1 MRYLVVTAKHH
12 DGFCLWDSK
21 VTTYDIVDR
30 TPFKRDVIGELSEAC
45 KRAGIRFCVYY
56 SIMDWHHPDAQGQ
69 FYPDY
74 NNTESRNPNFPRY
87 VSEYLKPQ
95 LRELITQYSPLG
107 VLWFDGEWIPDWTE
121 TLGKEI
127 YDYCRSL
134 QPDLIINNRVGKT
147 RMGMQGFSRDPNTVG
162 DYGTPEQEIPA
173 TGLVGVDWESCMP
186 MNDTWGYKIS
196 DSNWKS
202 SQQLLQNLVDIVSK
216 GGNYLL
222 NVGPKADGTIPTPSV
237 ERLKTIGEWMQRNG
251 EAIYGTTPT
260 PFKYL
265 PWGRCT
271 QKTFGETTRLYF
283 HVFEWP
289 KNGKLFI
296 PGLLNSIQQAFI
308 LSAPDKKMLQVKQV
322 QDGVEI
328 RVPFQPPHPFVSV
341 IAVDIL
347 GKPEVINPPEIITE
361 FDQFTDSVYVE
372 LKSSISGAT
381 VHYMIDGSEQDNRSP
396 SGSFFLKQTAIVK
409 ARTFRD
415 GKPVGHGSQVQLKRV
430 IPKPSLKI
438 QERQP
443 GLQYRYYEGQ
453 WEFLPDFE
461 TLTPVKTGILPTI
474 DLSCRNRG
482 NYFGIVYE
490 GSIHIPETGGY
501 EFSLASDDGSRLLID
516 QKVVV
521 DNDGLHGVVEKEG
534 KIALEAGF
542 HSIRILFFEAS
553 GGEELFVYMRGPGI
567 QKQALP
573 DSKLFH

>member
-1 MRYLVVTAKHH
+1 MGFFFVSIVFGETPKAKDARMAWWREAHFGLFIHWGLYAILAGEYQGKTIPGTAECIMNTAQIPVSEYEKLAKAFNPVRFNAEEWVTLAKEAGMRYLVVTAKHH

-251 EAIYGTTPT
+251 EAIYGTTAT

-265 PWGRCT
+265 PWGEMYPENIRRNDST
-271 QKTFGETTRLYF
+271 
-283 HVFEWP
+283 
-289 KNGKLFI
+289 LF
-296 PGLLNSIQQAFI
+296 
-308 LSAPDKKMLQVKQV
+308 
-322 QDGVEI
+322 
-328 RVPFQPPHPFVSV
+328 
-341 IAVDIL
+341 
-347 GKPEVINPPEIITE
+347 
-361 FDQFTDSVYVE
+361 
-372 LKSSISGAT
+372 
-381 VHYMIDGSEQDNRSP
+381 
-396 SGSFFLKQTAIVK
+396 
-409 ARTFRD
+409 
-415 GKPVGHGSQVQLKRV
+415 
-430 IPKPSLKI
+430 
-438 QERQP
+438 
-443 GLQYRYYEGQ
+443 
-453 WEFLPDFE
+453 
-461 TLTPVKTGILPTI
+461 
-474 DLSCRNRG
+474 SC
-482 NYFGIVYE
+482 V
-490 GSIHIPETGGY
+490 
-501 EFSLASDDGSRLLID
+501 
-516 QKVVV
+516 
-521 DNDGLHGVVEKEG
+521 
-534 KIALEAGF
+534 
-542 HSIRILFFEAS
+542 
-553 GGEELFVYMRGPGI
+553 
-567 QKQALP
+567 
-573 DSKLFH
+573 